1 MLKNNNK
8 QQAGNNQQEAKPEE
22 LTQTKAYLQIK
33 STEPKNDDLQATQ
46 AFVHAQAINS
56 KAPSAMRKHNM
67 SGVTNLSNAQT
78 ADVAIGRDEFN
89 NIAQEGQLLEQEYQM
104 AVQNLSPEELKE
116 AKKLSLNLEKSM
128 KKRVKGRPVRA
139 AYALPTLSALSKGFF
154 RIVKLSL
161 VLVLA
166 LIIFLGAIG
175 LGIVT
180 GYVATTEPISAA
192 LLARG
197 AQTSYFYDKDGNEIS
212 KQTGAQNIDRDYV
225 SLSEVADT
233 YIAKAFI
240 SIEDQRFASNIG
252 IDPRRILS
260 AVAGFIFNSENSHG
274 GSTIA
279 QQTVKL
285 LTGDDRTSAQR
296 KVQEWYR
303 AIKLTQELGKSK
315 IMENYLN
322 LVPMANSFYGI
333 KSAARAY
340 FNKEAKDLN
349 LAECALLAGIPK
361 SPSTYNPFRES
372 GRRNALRRQR
382 QVLLKMFEQGFITA
396 EEYKDAL
403 NAEIVFNQ
411 NKNTNSNYSVNTYYV
426 EYAHQQVVK
435 ALQKEKGYSLE
446 LAQRLVGSGG
456 LRIHTYFDQKIQ
468 TEIEASF
475 NDEKLFQK
483 NPNAFVNE
491 PEKPQAGMAIIEVGT
506 GHIVGLGGGF
516 GVKTGNFYLN
526 RATDIKRQPGS
537 AIKPVGVFAPA
548 VEEGLITGAS
558 MIVDEPVF
566 MNKDNPTEEWPNN
579 VDRQHR
585 GPMTVRHALKQSN
598 NVVAVKL
605 INQLT
610 VPKAKEYLHM
620 QGVELKDDQSWLSLA
635 LGALTY
641 GVSPLEMAT
650 AYHVLA
656 NSGQYVEPTCF
667 SKVEDA
673 EGNVVLE
680 VKPRTQQVYS
690 AATAYMVTKMLEGYF
705 QGAISANDTAG
716 LAYLWNVRGIQNAQ
730 GQAIPVAAKT
740 GTTDSI
746 VDRWFCGYTPYYA
759 AATWYGFDNRLKT
772 TEISQADN
780 GNVVYIWQDVM
791 NRIHKDKSPKDWI
804 KPDNIVAH
812 TISTITGKLASEDE
826 VANNYAEQEYFVKGS
841 ALEPTT
847 VTSEEDLDNY
857 YEALDKTYPGDYWDT
872 DEEDKDSSE
881 SEDDFE
887 EIIEDGEVKRI
898 KKKRKHR
905 RLHGL
910 RKRSSSDDDKD
921 KNNEDEDKSDNRS
934 NSDRTANKDKSD
946 KKHSSNWKI
955 IN

>member
-1 MLKNNNK
+1 MPELK
-8 QQAGNNQQEAKPEE
+8 AKE
-22 LTQTKAYLQIK
+22 T
-33 STEPKNDDLQATQ
+33 SD
-46 AFVHAQAINS
+46 
-56 KAPSAMRKHNM
+56 
-67 SGVTNLSNAQT
+67 NLEVDS
-78 ADVAIGRDEFN
+78 EFN
-89 NIAQEGQLLEQEYQM
+89 SMLAKQKVLEQEYQ
-104 AVQNLSPEELKE
+104 AVLQNLSPEELKE
-116 AKKLSLNLEKSM
+116 AKALSSNLEKNM
-128 KKRVKGRPVRA
+128 KKRVKGRPTRA
-139 AYALPTLSALSKGFF
+139 AYALPILSALSKGFF
-154 RIVKLSL
+154 RVVKLSL

-180 GYVATTEPISAA
+180 GYVATTEPVSAA

-233 YIAKAFI
+233 YISKAFI
-240 SIEDQRFASNIG
+240 AIEDQRFASNIG

-260 AVAGFIFNSENSHG
+260 AVAGFIFNMDNSHG

-340 FNKEAKDLN
+340 FDKEAKDLN
-349 LAECALLAGIPK
+349 LAECAFLAGIPK

-372 GRRNALRRQR
+372 GKRNALRRQR

-403 NAEIVFNQ
+403 NTEIVFNQ

-435 ALQKEKGYSLE
+435 ALQQEKGYSLE

-468 TEIEASF
+468 NEIEASF
-475 NDEKLFQK
+475 SNEKLFQK

-526 RATDIKRQPGS
+526 RATDIRRQPGS
-537 AIKPVGVFAPA
+537 AIKPVAVFAPA
-548 VEEGLITGAS
+548 IEEGLITGAS

-566 MNKDNPTEEWPNN
+566 MNKDKPTEEWPNN

-605 INQLT
+605 LNQLT
-610 VPKAKEYLHM
+610 VQKAKEYLNM
-620 QGVELKDDQSWLSLA
+620 QGMELKDDQSWLSLA

-673 EGNVVLE
+673 EGNVVLD

-690 AATAYMVTKMLEGYF
+690 ASTAYMITKILEGYF
-705 QGAISANDTAG
+705 QAAISANDTAG
-716 LAYLWNVRGIQNAQ
+716 LAYLWNVRGIANDK

-772 TEISQADN
+772 TEISEADN

-804 KPDNIVAH
+804 KPDNIVTH
-812 TISTITGKLASEDE
+812 TISTITGKLASEAE
-826 VANNYAEQEYFVKGS
+826 VASNYAEQEYFVKGS
-841 ALEPTT
+841 ALEPNT

-857 YEALDKTYPGDYWDT
+857 YEALDKAYPGDYWET
-872 DEEDKDSSE
+872 DDEDSE
-881 SEDDFE
+881 LGEDDYE
-887 EIIEDGEVKRI
+887 DVVIDGEVKRVP
-898 KKKRKHR
+898 KRR
-905 RLHGL
+905 RRSLPGL
-910 RKRSSSDDDKD
+910 RRRRKPTDEEEQKS
-921 KNNEDEDKSDNRS
+921 EDEKERERISKRI
-934 NSDRTANKDKSD
+934 REKDIERERD
-946 KKHSSNWKI
+946 SNWS
-955 IN
+955 IND

>member
-8 QQAGNNQQEAKPEE
+8 QQAEKNQQEVKPEDLSE
-22 LTQTKAYLQIK
+22 TKAFLQIQQ
-33 STEPKNDDLQATQ
+33 TEPKNDDLQATQ
-46 AFVHAQAINS
+46 ALTDIASRKLDSNLNNVNENATQSSTAVNS
-56 KAPSAMRKHNM
+56 EFNSM
-67 SGVTNLSNAQT
+67 VLQQT
-78 ADVAIGRDEFN
+78 A
-89 NIAQEGQLLEQEYQM
+89 LEQEYQS
-104 AVQNLSPEELKE
+104 ALQNLSPEEIKE
-116 AKKLSLNLEKSM
+116 AKELSINLEKSM
-128 KKRVKGRPVRA
+128 KKRVKGRPIRA
-139 AYALPTLSALSKGFF
+139 AYSLPMLSALSKGFF
-154 RIVKLSL
+154 KVVKLGL

-166 LIIFLGAIG
+166 LVIFLGSIG

-180 GYVATTEPISAA
+180 GYVATTEPVSSA

-212 KQTGAQNIDRDYV
+212 KQTGAQNIDRDYI

-240 SIEDQRFASNIG
+240 AIEDQRFASNIG

-260 AVAGFIFNSENSHG
+260 AVAGFIFNFENSHG
-274 GSTIA
+274 GSTIV

-303 AIKLTQELGKSK
+303 AIRLTQELGKSK

-340 FNKEAKDLN
+340 FDKDAKDLN

-372 GRRNALRRQR
+372 GRRNVLRRQR
-382 QVLLKMFEQGFITA
+382 QVLLKMFEQGFISA

-403 NAEIVFNQ
+403 NTEIVFSQ
-411 NKNTNSNYSVNTYYV
+411 NKSTNANYSVNTYYV
-426 EYAHQQVVK
+426 EYAYQQVVR
-435 ALQKEKGYSLE
+435 ALQQEKGYSLE

-456 LRIHTYFDQKIQ
+456 LRIYTYFDPKIQ
-468 TEIEASF
+468 NEIDESF
-475 NDEKLFQK
+475 NTEKLFQK
-483 NPNAFVNE
+483 NPKAFANE
-491 PEKPQAGMAIIEVGT
+491 PEKPQAGMAVIEVGT
-506 GHIVGLGGGF
+506 GRIVGLGGGF

-526 RATDIKRQPGS
+526 RATDIRRQPGS
-537 AIKPVGVFAPA
+537 SIKPVAVFAPA

-558 MIVDEPVF
+558 MVVDEPVF

-598 NVVAVKL
+598 NVVAVKVL
-605 INQLT
+605 NQLT

-620 QGVELKDDQSWLSLA
+620 QGMELKDDQSWLSLA

-656 NSGQYVEPTCF
+656 NAGQYIEPTCF
-667 SKVEDA
+667 SKVVDA
-673 EGNVVLE
+673 EDNVVLE

-690 AATAYMVTKMLEGYF
+690 PATTYMITKMLEGYF

-716 LAYLWNVRGIQNAQ
+716 LAFLWNVRGIQNGQ

-740 GTTDSI
+740 GTTDAI

-772 TEISQADN
+772 TEISEADN

-791 NRIHKDKSPKDWI
+791 NRIHKDKAPKGWI

-812 TISTITGKLASEDE
+812 TISTITGKLASESE
-826 VANNYAEQEYFVKGS
+826 VASNYAEQEFFVKGS
-841 ALEPTT
+841 KLEPTT
-847 VTSEEDLDNY
+847 VSSEEDLESY
-857 YEALDKTYPGDYWDT
+857 YDALDKIYPGDYWDT
-872 DEEDKDSSE
+872 DDEKESDSDEDYEEVLV
-881 SEDDFE
+881 
-887 EIIEDGEVKRI
+887 DGEVKRVPK
-898 KKKRKHR
+898 KKKR
-905 RLHGL
+905 GL
-910 RKRSSSDDDKD
+910 RGLRRRHKR
-921 KNNEDEDKSDNRS
+921 EEEPEDKETETTSDS
-934 NSDRTANKDKSD
+934 NSGQHDDS
-946 KKHSSNWKI
+946 WQ
-955 IN
+955 INN